1 MAELLTLDQDS
12 LSVRRLSLAAL
23 EAASKSESGEHKVAR
38 RAFAAYT
45 AAMNDGA
52 SEDDAILAAQGVLR
66 AALKG

>member
-12 LSVRRLSLAAL
+12 LSVRRLSVAAL

-45 AAMNDGA
+45 KARDSGL
-52 SEDDAILAAQGVLR
+52 SEDDAVQALQGVLSGR
-66 AALKG
+66 R